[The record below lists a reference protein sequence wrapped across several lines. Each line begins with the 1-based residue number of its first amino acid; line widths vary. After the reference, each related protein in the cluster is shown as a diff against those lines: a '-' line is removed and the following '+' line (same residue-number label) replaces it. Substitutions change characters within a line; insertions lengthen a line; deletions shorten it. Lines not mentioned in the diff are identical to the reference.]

1 MWFFDKVYNEFIA
14 QYFFT
19 ISYTVTYKT
28 IDRGIIEIFGPMG
41 MSSIISK
48 KALLLSKLQT
58 GYLYHYTFLMLVG
71 LATIL
76 GARQFWIVAGNF
88 VDFKI
93 FILFFVLFFFK

>member
-1 MWFFDKVYNEFIA
+1 
-14 QYFFT
+14 
-19 ISYTVTYKT
+19 
-28 IDRGIIEIFGPMG
+28 
-41 MSSIISK
+41 
-48 KALLLSKLQT
+48 
-58 GYLYHYTFLMLVG
+58 MLVG